1 MPIKTVNPLI
11 LSLSFNSKLRADCYM
26 ACVRSVRC
34 SMETTLPQKIACLAS
49 TKLSLMCFYKT
60 PVNEAK
66 GALQITAISQVCQD
80 NTKFIAKEDCF
91 FTTVHHISN
100 I

>member
-34 SMETTLPQKIACLAS
+34 SMETTLRQKIACLAS
-49 TKLSLMCFYKT
+49 TTRKI
-60 PVNEAK
+60 V
-66 GALQITAISQVCQD
+66 
-80 NTKFIAKEDCF
+80 
-91 FTTVHHISN
+91 SN
-100 I
+100 VLLKDPRQ